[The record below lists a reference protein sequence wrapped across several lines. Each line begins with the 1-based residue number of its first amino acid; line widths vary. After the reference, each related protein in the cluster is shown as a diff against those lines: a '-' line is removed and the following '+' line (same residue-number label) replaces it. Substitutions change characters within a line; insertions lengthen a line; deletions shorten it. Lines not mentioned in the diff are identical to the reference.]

1 MSRSIQLPL
10 LALREYQK
18 GLWNYMLAEEKGLRG
33 LAIWPRRNGK
43 DLVAINIIVAKALQR
58 VGLYLYIAP
67 YATQVRT
74 IIWDGVDGSGKRF
87 LDYIPPELV
96 ARKLDNQMK
105 IWLKNGSIIQLV
117 GSDNPD
123 AIVGSNP
130 LGICYT
136 EFSLHK
142 DAIWGY
148 MRPILSENGG
158 WAMFNGT
165 PRGLNHFYA
174 LYEMARQNPAWFC
187 EKLTRDDTGYPS
199 LDSIEA
205 ERQAGMPESLIQQ
218 EYYTSFTASSE
229 ETLIPLDIIQDT
241 FDTVLT
247 EADFNFA
254 PRIIGVDPAYAEKG
268 DLAVICRRQGR
279 MVYELEVHQG
289 KDPMALASRVA
300 MIINEWRPHC
310 VNIDGGR
317 GEAIWSRLYQLG
329 YQDRV
334 HLVHF
339 GGKTYDELCVMKRDE
354 MWNRAKNFIANPLR
368 PKLPHDENLVR
379 DLTAPMYTLDE
390 RGRMLVESKRSLK
403 KRGFR
408 STDRADAFLLTL
420 AEDYSETDFD
430 VAQDN
435 LRDYGM
441 SEDEYLR
448 AEHLITGTQSR
459 AYNPLAYLV
468 NKRNGLY
475 HINR

>member
-174 LYEMARQNPAWFC
+174 LYEMARQNPA
-187 EKLTRDDTGYPS
+187 
-199 LDSIEA
+199 
-205 ERQAGMPESLIQQ
+205 
-218 EYYTSFTASSE
+218 
-229 ETLIPLDIIQDT
+229 
-241 FDTVLT
+241 
-247 EADFNFA
+247 
-254 PRIIGVDPAYAEKG
+254 
-268 DLAVICRRQGR
+268 
-279 MVYELEVHQG
+279 
-289 KDPMALASRVA
+289 
-300 MIINEWRPHC
+300 
-310 VNIDGGR
+310 
-317 GEAIWSRLYQLG
+317 
-329 YQDRV
+329 
-334 HLVHF
+334 
-339 GGKTYDELCVMKRDE
+339 
-354 MWNRAKNFIANPLR
+354 
-368 PKLPHDENLVR
+368 
-379 DLTAPMYTLDE
+379 
-390 RGRMLVESKRSLK
+390 
-403 KRGFR
+403 
-408 STDRADAFLLTL
+408 
-420 AEDYSETDFD
+420 
-430 VAQDN
+430 
-435 LRDYGM
+435 
-441 SEDEYLR
+441 
-448 AEHLITGTQSR
+448 
-459 AYNPLAYLV
+459 
-468 NKRNGLY
+468 
-475 HINR
+475 